1 VGEQWKTLVGF
12 RRLACR
18 GRITHVIASGE
29 ISGVGLLP
37 VDPITGE
44 FRGKK
49 GNMVSTKVSKA
60 QDGIAQEM
68 SLDRK

>member
-49 GNMVSTKVSKA
+49 GNMVSKA